1 MRKLPKK
8 LLTAFVVT
16 TLAGACLHFL
26 YVLLPNPVTALLAPV
41 NESLWEHLKIF
52 FWPYLAAALLL
63 TRGGERGCRAPVD
76 ALRPAAVRRHAVR
89 GVLLSHRSGWGAVG
103 GRSGTLC
110 AADGRRIS
118 SARRVLPCG
127 RADGGK
133 GHHSS
138 AHRDDGRSNCDLY
151 IPAAGS
157 YSFYR
162 PLRGQYVGD
171 HSILN

>member
-63 TRGGERGCRAPVD
+63 TRGGERGCRAPWMLS
-76 ALRPAAVRRHAVR
+76 AL
-89 GVLLSHRSGWGAVG
+89 LLCVVM
-103 GRSGTLC
+103 LC
-110 AADGRRIS
+110 AGYFYHII
-118 SARRVLPCG
+118 L
-127 RADGGK
+127 GG
-133 GHHSS
+133 
-138 AHRDDGRSNCDLY
+138 
-151 IPAAGS
+151 AAG
-157 YSFYR
+157 FLL
-162 PLRGQYVGD
+162 PGVFCHVGERTGVRDIILLLTVTMAGAIAIFTFLPPD
-171 HSILN
+171 HILFTDLSGVNTWATIPY

>member
-63 TRGGERGCRAPVD
+63 TRGGERGCRAPWMLSALLLCVVMLCAGYFYHIILGGERLAVD
-76 ALRPAAVRRHAVR
+76 L
-89 GVLLSHRSGWGAVG
+89 GLYVLLMAAGFLLPGVFAVWASG
-103 GRSGTLC
+103 R
-110 AADGRRIS
+110 
-118 SARRVLPCG
+118 
-127 RADGGK
+127 GK

-138 AHRDDGRSNCDLY
+138 AHRDNGRSNCDFY